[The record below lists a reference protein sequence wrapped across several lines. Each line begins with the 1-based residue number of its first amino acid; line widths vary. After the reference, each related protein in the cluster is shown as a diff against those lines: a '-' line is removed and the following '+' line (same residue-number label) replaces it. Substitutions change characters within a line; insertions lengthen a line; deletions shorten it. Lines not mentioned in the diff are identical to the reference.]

1 MRAIWKFLL
10 LLTNSIAL
18 TINRAGEQFVGGFN
32 ETGVN
37 NRRPVFSLE
46 PKFCDKSILN
56 IWTVPYDEHT
66 VSKDRGVWKH
76 PAAQKFS
83 LFTYFFYKFQEAN
96 RILEKSKK
104 GKLPIVNNKGKVP
117 GRVFN
122 LQ

>member
-1 MRAIWKFLL
+1 MNFTTLNTREENKNSSANYFMRAIWKFLL

-56 IWTVPYDEHT
+56 I
-66 VSKDRGVWKH
+66 
-76 PAAQKFS
+76 
-83 LFTYFFYKFQEAN
+83 
-96 RILEKSKK
+96 
-104 GKLPIVNNKGKVP
+104 
-117 GRVFN
+117 
-122 LQ
+122 